1 MRIFNSQALSLALH
15 AAAIGILL
23 FVGSRPIGSPV
34 HDRLESVPLI
44 APYLSRA
51 PVNKPERSGGSNRT
65 SPPARHG
72 APPPMAHRTFIPP
85 NSVSEPKLPQP
96 ITVAFDSPT
105 IEVDPAAIGDPNSR
119 FIAGAFGMRG
129 HNGIGD
135 VANRGGIGPSG
146 SGPSGI
152 TSNIGRGAVT
162 PPRLI
167 YQVEPEFS
175 EEARKAKYQGTVVLA
190 IEVDTSGRP
199 ANIRVLQGLGLGL
212 DEKAVEAVLKWRF
225 KPALR
230 DGKPVTTAATV
241 QVTFRLL

>member
-1 MRIFNSQALSLALH
+1 
-15 AAAIGILL
+15 
-23 FVGSRPIGSPV
+23 
-34 HDRLESVPLI
+34 
-44 APYLSRA
+44 
-51 PVNKPERSGGSNRT
+51 
-65 SPPARHG
+65 
-72 APPPMAHRTFIPP
+72 
-85 NSVSEPKLPQP
+85 
-96 ITVAFDSPT
+96 
-105 IEVDPAAIGDPNSR
+105 
-119 FIAGAFGMRG
+119 MRG